1 MGPQVVG
8 VGGSVGNGRLLYLLR
23 SCTKDLMEHVHRG
36 EHIRSRDLDVPGGYA
51 MKANAGDRYRCSDA
65 SCGCQVEIRNPSR
78 LQADGG
84 STAAQ
89 SGRSGATGISGRS
102 SGTGSLR
109 SAESQS
115 TSTQGA
121 YGSQEGTGEGTF
133 GTSGGSSGMMQGR
146 YGSDSTAGSSG
157 STPSSTPSSRTME
170 DSPAGPFP
178 QHSGSGTLFCFCGKP
193 MHRAGQGESQSSSRT
208 AEA

>member
-1 MGPQVVG
+1 
-8 VGGSVGNGRLLYLLR
+8 
-23 SCTKDLMEHVHRG
+23 
-36 EHIRSRDLDVPGGYA
+36 
-51 MKANAGDRYRCSDA
+51 MKANVGDRYRCSDA

-89 SGRSGATGISGRS
+89 SGRLGATGISGSS

-115 TSTQGA
+115 TSTQGDS
-121 YGSQEGTGEGTF
+121 GSQGGTGEGTF

-146 YGSDSTAGSSG
+146 YCSDSTTGSSG
-157 STPSSTPSSRTME
+157 STPSSTPSSRTIE
-170 DSPAGPFP
+170 DSPAGPFS
-178 QHSGSGTLFCFCGKP
+178 QHSGSGTLSCFCGKP
-193 MHRAGQGESQSSSRT
+193 MYRAGQGEWQRSTRT
-208 AEA
+208 ARA